1 MSRKQGGR
9 KEHVCPA
16 IWKEHW
22 VGRGTAARDGAG
34 EAGRGQIPK
43 ALSATLR
50 GLDFEGS
57 GKPME
62 NLKQDRICV

>member
-16 IWKEHW
+16 IWKEPW

-34 EAGRGQIPK
+34 EASRGQIPK
-43 ALSATLR
+43 ALSATLKGP
-50 GLDFEGS
+50 GL
-57 GKPME
+57 
-62 NLKQDRICV
+62 